1 MLLFFLTTNCCKDV
15 RLNHSCFSVSS
26 PDDDHLGSAKMIVCL
41 PPTSLTRLSNAVD
54 FLLQEEGETVAN
66 TVGTTFVPITER
78 VCTQDVII
86 NFEVIDTVVLCSL
99 FCRHVPE
106 HRLQGVG
113 QTFPDCSKW

>member
-78 VCTQDVII
+78 VSTQDVII
-86 NFEVIDTVVLCSL
+86 NL
-99 FCRHVPE
+99 
-106 HRLQGVG
+106 
-113 QTFPDCSKW
+113 K